1 MSRRIAAL
9 TLVTVG
15 LFGLTS
21 CAGFPYRS
29 ASSTPTSVAS
39 DDAPGDSGQSTEQAC
54 ELIRST
60 VADAT
65 ADFADIA
72 NEEPATVIA
81 TMKATAQKLADVGAE
96 ITNDDVAAL
105 VPSLTDLFEQ
115 VGVVMEAI
123 AAGDVSKVSEVDTL
137 RQRFQDTTAR
147 FQELCGS

>member
-9 TLVTVG
+9 TLVIISLV
-15 LFGLTS
+15 GLTS

-29 ASSTPTSVAS
+29 ASSTPTSIAS

-65 ADFADIA
+65 ADFADIT
-72 NEEPATVIA
+72 NEDPATVIE
-81 TMKATAQKLADVGAE
+81 TMKATAQKLADAGAD

-105 VPSLTDLFEQ
+105 VPALTDLFEQ

-123 AAGDVSKVSEVDTL
+123 ASGDVSKVAEVDEL
-137 RQRFQDTTAR
+137 RQKFQDTTAR

>member
-9 TLVTVG
+9 TLVIVS
-15 LFGLTS
+15 LVGLTS

-29 ASSTPTSVAS
+29 ASSTPTAVAGE
-39 DDAPGDSGQSTEQAC
+39 DAPGDEGQSTEQAC

-60 VADAT
+60 VAEAT
-65 ADFADIA
+65 ADFSDIA
-72 NEEPATVIA
+72 NEDPATVIE
-81 TMKATAQKLADVGAE
+81 TMKATAQKLADAGAH

-123 AAGDVSKVSEVDTL
+123 ASGDVSKVTEVDAL
-137 RQRFQDTTAR
+137 RQKFQDTTTR